1 MVKQNFV
8 SGFFGNGGKAEF
20 TEFDKLGVGK
30 DIKNI
35 ILPYKK
41 ALSDGMDEATARAKY
56 LRKASKEVIEFI
68 NSVNEENL
76 TAKKYY
82 NYQVKIN
89 AATQSQSHS
98 IRNRIAII
106 NEFNKSIADGTEN
119 QEAFTDGIKDG
130 DKHLGEYLKT
140 VKKGEASFG
149 GFIGKTL
156 LGGLKNMG
164 LNLLVNGVY
173 AIVSGLIIA
182 GISKLNELAHASE
195 RAGAAATQNAEK
207 YEETTTA
214 ISEYKTQVEDLRKS
228 IDSGNL
234 SESEAYEARKKLIEI
249 QNDLIKKYGLE
260 RQGINLVTGAIDEQI
275 EAIDRLGER
284 EYRNYVAKNP
294 KAMRDL
300 EGYYK
305 EQSFAERATEIP
317 IGWARSKNNTGTTW
331 FGGDVWKNFVSELT
345 EEQLEIL
352 RKNMV
357 SNGTTYTDALASDK
371 DGFMGSIVG
380 ALSSTIRI
388 TDPWGKTS
396 NSSDLSD
403 FLSRDFKSV
412 YSAVEFYDSL
422 IAMLQNS
429 DVYYKNEKESLKLVE
444 QINKAKSNFTD
455 KLNSDYDKS
464 SKNFETRALGELQ
477 YNKDYSDMWDGI
489 LLAEE
494 KYRKALA
501 SGDESSVEEAV
512 KNYNNVRSKFE
523 KESGSWDS
531 AVARE
536 YASDFLNDLYE
547 LMRSDAVEV
556 TVKTKFEESPDSQKS
571 VTDALEI
578 FKGSD
583 GTIDTDKILNV
594 GVNYEARQGEGT
606 DVALSDEEKSYE
618 KLKKVAEESE
628 ISVEDL
634 IKALVSLGIIK
645 PKVTIDTNAEEAKM
659 GVDKL
664 KTTLEEFQS
673 LAKAYKEFSDDSI
686 SFSTIEKLR
695 EAFSTNSNISTYCDE
710 LYDAGTSAERVKEI
724 LTELTY
730 AQLEAEYST
739 KALANASV
747 TQVAAMLKE
756 AGVANSVEV
765 ATYAIA
771 TAKERLKIAALE
783 GIEATDEFVKNLD
796 KEAVACGLTKAALID
811 LVVQE
816 KIFNNSELSV
826 DDKIEKL
833 KEYATAAGITTE
845 FLSRLVPEGSAFPED
860 VDSFDPV
867 EYAKNK
873 IHKKFA
879 TDSDVNNAWNK
890 TLAEI
895 FDKNKSV
902 DYTPKDT
909 SKAKTPAELLKEQ
922 LENLLSGKENA
933 IKLINRWMNEAVDNN
948 DYANVQKYSTD
959 IVKIYR
965 EMQEEVHKTANK
977 YREMGYDETSNEIS
991 ELSEKWW
998 SYQENIKNAMKQSF
1012 DSIVSNVRSSLDD
1025 IQNAYST
1032 LKDAAEEYSE
1042 YGYITVDTFKSIL
1055 DLGTEYLAFLVDE
1068 NGQLK
1073 INEESINA
1081 VISAR
1086 TQQLAI
1092 ETSLNYIQSLRTA
1105 LTENDIDSLNRLLY
1119 ATDAATN
1126 STWGFV
1132 YAQLAALNLG
1142 DDQYGAALERIN
1154 TIRQLADTAI
1164 TSIGQVNTSMSDT
1177 LDKWNDSL
1185 NSILDYVIDMIK
1197 QEVDNQVEAL
1207 EKQIDDYKKI
1217 VDLQKESLRLAK
1229 EKDEYDS
1236 TVADKVKKIAKL
1248 QSQIVSLSLDDSR
1261 EAKAEKAGLEEEL
1274 ADLQKELADYQADHA
1289 YEATTDSLDKQ
1300 ADAFEDE
1307 KNKEID
1313 VLNDTISSQE
1323 KLYQLAISRIESQ
1336 WDTLYSQL
1344 IAWNTQ
1350 YGSDTNQ
1357 KLTEAWNSASEAV
1370 QRYGSFVAALNTTSS
1385 AGTGGIGSVG
1395 LPSNIVSSRDNTQT
1409 VKYLVRQMRD
1419 NSDAWWASS
1428 DEGRARLDDQNK
1440 RLASQVEALIDE
1452 KLVRKDGVWYI
1463 GSVGGE
1469 KLYEKY
1475 KYHKGG
1481 IVGNDPNI
1489 KDNEVLSLLEK
1500 DEMVL
1505 DKSKKEGLYKLVDLR
1520 DKWGDAIDRLTESLF
1535 GKGTRIEMTG
1545 ISDIASRAA
1554 KHLADVNNNEVIQH
1568 VDASVVIHGDVDNDS
1583 WKKIYPALKEHQ
1595 KEVARIVNSETV
1607 SRFHKVGV
1615 F

>member
-1 MVKQNFV
+1 MVKQNFL
-8 SGFFGNGGKAEF
+8 SGFFGNGGK
-20 TEFDKLGVGK
+20 TELTKIDQVKVDKDFDKI
-30 DIKNI
+30 IK
-35 ILPYKK
+35 PYKE
-41 ALSDGMDEATARAKY
+41 ALNTMDEATARAQH
-56 LRKASKEVIEFI
+56 LREASKEINEFV
-68 NSVNEENL
+68 NSVNKENL
-76 TAKKYY
+76 TAEKYLA
-82 NYQVKIN
+82 YQIKIN
-89 AATQSQSHS
+89 AAAQSQSHS

-106 NEFNKSIADGTEN
+106 DEFNNSIADGTEN

-284 EYRNYVAKNP
+284 EYRNYVADNP
-294 KAMRDL
+294 KAIRDL
-300 EGYYK
+300 ESYYS
-305 EQSFAERATEIP
+305 EATP
-317 IGWARSKNNTGTTW
+317 VNYKAGKYGAMNNGRVI
-331 FGGDVWKNFVSELT
+331 FSGDLWEKFISELSDNDLD
-345 EEQLEIL
+345 EL
-352 RKNMV
+352 RSFMLNDGTAVAVVGRDRMQSGSRNRTRNRTNIRTRNIEKWNGKYSQV
-357 SNGTTYTDALASDK
+357 SNDQ
-371 DGFMGSIVG
+371 V
-380 ALSSTIRI
+380 
-388 TDPWGKTS
+388 S
-396 NSSDLSD
+396 NDRS
-403 FLSRDFKSV
+403 FKSV
-412 YSAVEFYDSL
+412 NSAVEFYDSL
-422 IAMLQNS
+422 ISMLQNS
-429 DVYYKNEKESLKLVE
+429 DVYYENETAALKLIE
-444 QINKAKSNFTD
+444 KINTEKSKFTD

-606 DVALSDEEKSYE
+606 DITLSDEEKSYE

-710 LYDAGTSAERVKEI
+710 LYNAGTSAERVKEI

-783 GIEATDEFVKNLD
+783 GIKATDEFVKNLD

-867 EYAKNK
+867 GYAKNK

-895 FDKNKSV
+895 SDKNKSV

-933 IKLINRWMNEAVDNN
+933 IKLISRWMNEAVDNN

-1073 INEESINA
+1073 INEESITA

-1545 ISDIASRAA
+1545 ISDIASKVA
-1554 KHLADVNNNEVIQH
+1554 KHLAGVNNNEVVQH

>member
-1 MVKQNFV
+1 MVKQNFL
-8 SGFFGNGGKAEF
+8 SGFFGNGGK
-20 TEFDKLGVGK
+20 TELTKINQVKINEDFDK
-30 DIKNI
+30 I
-35 ILPYKK
+35 IEPYKK
-41 ALSDGMDEATARAKY
+41 ALNTMDEATARAQH
-56 LRKASKEVIEFI
+56 LREASKEINEFV
-68 NSVNEENL
+68 NSVNKENL
-76 TAKKYY
+76 TAEKYLA
-82 NYQVKIN
+82 YQIKIN
-89 AATQSQSHS
+89 AAAQSQSHS

-106 NEFNKSIADGTEN
+106 DEFNNSIEDGTEN

-156 LGGLKNMG
+156 LGGLKNIG

-173 AIVSGLIIA
+173 AIVSGLITF
-182 GISKLNELAHASE
+182 GISKLNEGAHASE
-195 RAGAAATQNAEK
+195 RAGAVATQNAEK
-207 YEETTTA
+207 YEETATA

-284 EYRNYVAKNP
+284 EYRNYVADNP

-300 EGYYK
+300 ESYYSYADPVDYDAGK
-305 EQSFAERATEIP
+305 YGAVHNGMVVFS
-317 IGWARSKNNTGTTW
+317 
-331 FGGDVWKNFVSELT
+331 GDVWKKFISELSDN
-345 EEQLEIL
+345 ELDEL
-352 RKNMV
+352 RSFMMNEGTAVAFARDEGMGYRTQNIEKWNGKFSQV
-357 SNGTTYTDALASDK
+357 SNDRS
-371 DGFMGSIVG
+371 
-380 ALSSTIRI
+380 
-388 TDPWGKTS
+388 
-396 NSSDLSD
+396 
-403 FLSRDFKSV
+403 FKSV
-412 YSAVEFYDSL
+412 NSAVEFYDSL
-422 IAMLQNS
+422 ISMLQNS
-429 DVYYKNEKESLKLVE
+429 DIYYKNETAALKLIE
-444 QINKAKSNFTD
+444 KINKEKSKFTD

-695 EAFSTNSNISTYCDE
+695 EAFSTNSNISAYCDE

-845 FLSRLVPEGSAFPED
+845 FLSRLIPEGSAFSED

-867 EYAKNK
+867 GYAKNK

-879 TDSDVNNAWNK
+879 TESDVNNAWDK

-895 FDKNKSV
+895 SDKNKSV

-1554 KHLADVNNNEVIQH
+1554 KHLAGVNNNEVIQH

>member
-1 MVKQNFV
+1 
-8 SGFFGNGGKAEF
+8 
-20 TEFDKLGVGK
+20 
-30 DIKNI
+30 
-35 ILPYKK
+35 
-41 ALSDGMDEATARAKY
+41 
-56 LRKASKEVIEFI
+56 
-68 NSVNEENL
+68 
-76 TAKKYY
+76 
-82 NYQVKIN
+82 
-89 AATQSQSHS
+89 
-98 IRNRIAII
+98 
-106 NEFNKSIADGTEN
+106 
-119 QEAFTDGIKDG
+119 
-130 DKHLGEYLKT
+130 
-140 VKKGEASFG
+140 
-149 GFIGKTL
+149 
-156 LGGLKNMG
+156 MG

-173 AIVSGLIIA
+173 AIVSGLITF
-182 GISKLNELAHASE
+182 GISKLNEWAHASE

-275 EAIDRLGER
+275 EAIDRLSER

-300 EGYYK
+300 ESYYSDVAPVDYK
-305 EQSFAERATEIP
+305 AIADGSVP
-317 IGWARSKNNTGTTW
+317 TGRVV
-331 FGGDVWKNFVSELT
+331 FSGNVWKKFISELSET
-345 EEQLEIL
+345 DLDELRSFMLE
-352 RKNMV
+352 
-357 SNGTTYTDALASDK
+357 NGTTLTTAEDLWFMNYRTTDVGK
-371 DGFMGSIVG
+371 WDGKQS
-380 ALSSTIRI
+380 
-388 TDPWGKTS
+388 WWKTPE
-396 NSSDLSD
+396 
-403 FLSRDFKSV
+403 RDFKSV
-412 YSAVEFYDSL
+412 YSAVEFYNSL
-422 IAMLQNS
+422 ISMLQNS
-429 DVYYKNEKESLKLVE
+429 DVYYENEKGTLKLIE
-444 QINKAKSNFTD
+444 KINKAKTEFTD

-477 YNKDYSDMWDGI
+477 YNKDYSDTWDGI

-645 PKVTIDTNAEEAKM
+645 PKVTIETNAEEAKID
-659 GVDKL
+659 VDKL
-664 KTTLEEFQS
+664 KTTLEEFQT

-695 EAFSTNSNISTYCDE
+695 EAFSTNSNISAYCDE

-867 EYAKNK
+867 GYAKNK

-895 FDKNKSV
+895 SDKNKSV

-933 IKLINRWMNEAVDNN
+933 IKLISRWMNEAVDNN
-948 DYANVQKYSTD
+948 NYANVQKYSTD

-977 YREMGYDETSNEIS
+977 YREMGYDETSDEIS

-1535 GKGTRIEMTG
+1535 GKGSRIEMTG
-1545 ISDIASRAA
+1545 ISDIASKVA
-1554 KHLADVNNNEVIQH
+1554 KHLAGVNNNEVVQH

>member
-1 MVKQNFV
+1 MVKQNFL
-8 SGFFGNGGKAEF
+8 SGFFGNGGK
-20 TEFDKLGVGK
+20 TELTKINQVKINEDFDK
-30 DIKNI
+30 I
-35 ILPYKK
+35 IEPYKK
-41 ALSDGMDEATARAKY
+41 ALNTMDEATARAQH
-56 LRKASKEVIEFI
+56 LREASKEINEFV
-68 NSVNEENL
+68 NSVNKENL
-76 TAKKYY
+76 TAEKYLA
-82 NYQVKIN
+82 YQIKIN
-89 AATQSQSHS
+89 AAAQSQSHS

-106 NEFNKSIADGTEN
+106 DEFNNSIEDGTEN

-156 LGGLKNMG
+156 LGGLKNIG

-173 AIVSGLIIA
+173 AIVSGLITF
-182 GISKLNELAHASE
+182 GISKLNEGAHASE
-195 RAGAAATQNAEK
+195 RAGAVATQNAEK
-207 YEETTTA
+207 YEETATA

-284 EYRNYVAKNP
+284 EYRNYVADNP

-300 EGYYK
+300 ESYYSYADPVDYDAGK
-305 EQSFAERATEIP
+305 YGAVHNGMVVFS
-317 IGWARSKNNTGTTW
+317 
-331 FGGDVWKNFVSELT
+331 GDVWKKFISELSDN
-345 EEQLEIL
+345 ELDEL
-352 RKNMV
+352 RSFMMNEGTAVAFARDEGMGYRTQNIEKWNGKFSQV
-357 SNGTTYTDALASDK
+357 SNDRS
-371 DGFMGSIVG
+371 
-380 ALSSTIRI
+380 
-388 TDPWGKTS
+388 
-396 NSSDLSD
+396 
-403 FLSRDFKSV
+403 FKSV
-412 YSAVEFYDSL
+412 NSAVEFYDSL
-422 IAMLQNS
+422 ISMLQNS
-429 DVYYKNEKESLKLVE
+429 DIYYKNETAALKLIE
-444 QINKAKSNFTD
+444 KINKEKSKFTD

-695 EAFSTNSNISTYCDE
+695 EAFSTNSNISAYCDE

-845 FLSRLVPEGSAFPED
+845 FLSRLIPEGSAFSED

-867 EYAKNK
+867 GYAKNK

-879 TDSDVNNAWNK
+879 TESDVNNAWDK

-895 FDKNKSV
+895 SDKNKSV

-977 YREMGYDETSNEIS
+977 YRKMGYDETSNEIS

-1554 KHLADVNNNEVIQH
+1554 KHLAGVNNNEVIQH

>member
-1 MVKQNFV
+1 MVKQNFL
-8 SGFFGNGGKAEF
+8 SGFFGNGGKTEF
-20 TEFDKLGVGK
+20 TGVEEK
-30 DIKNI
+30 KVKEDFKKIIK
-35 ILPYKK
+35 PYKE
-41 ALSDGMDEATARAKY
+41 ALNTMDEATARAQH
-56 LRKASKEVIEFI
+56 LREASKEINEFV
-68 NSVNEENL
+68 NSVNKENL
-76 TAKKYY
+76 TAEKYLA
-82 NYQVKIN
+82 YQIKIN
-89 AATQSQSHS
+89 AAAQSQSHS

-106 NEFNKSIADGTEN
+106 DEFNNSIEDGTEN

-173 AIVSGLIIA
+173 AIVSGLITF
-182 GISKLNELAHASE
+182 GISKLNEWAHASE

-275 EAIDRLGER
+275 EAIDRLSER

-300 EGYYK
+300 ESYYSDVAPVDYK
-305 EQSFAERATEIP
+305 AIADGSVP
-317 IGWARSKNNTGTTW
+317 TGRVV
-331 FGGDVWKNFVSELT
+331 FSGNVWKKFISELSET
-345 EEQLEIL
+345 DLDELRSFMLE
-352 RKNMV
+352 
-357 SNGTTYTDALASDK
+357 NGTTLTTAEDLWFMNYRTTDVGK
-371 DGFMGSIVG
+371 WDGKQS
-380 ALSSTIRI
+380 
-388 TDPWGKTS
+388 WWKTPE
-396 NSSDLSD
+396 
-403 FLSRDFKSV
+403 RDFKSV
-412 YSAVEFYDSL
+412 YSAVEFYNSL
-422 IAMLQNS
+422 ISMLQNS
-429 DVYYKNEKESLKLVE
+429 DVYYENEKGTLKLIE
-444 QINKAKSNFTD
+444 KINKAKTEFTD

-1481 IVGNDPNI
+1481 IVGNEPNI

>member
-1 MVKQNFV
+1 MVKQNFL
-8 SGFFGNGGKAEF
+8 SGFFGNGGKTELTKIDQEKVDEDF
-20 TEFDKLGVGK
+20 TK
-30 DIKNI
+30 I
-35 ILPYKK
+35 IEPYKK
-41 ALSDGMDEATARAKY
+41 ALNTMDEATARAQH
-56 LRKASKEVIEFI
+56 LREASKEINEFI
-68 NSVNEENL
+68 NSVNKENL
-76 TAKKYY
+76 TAEKYLA
-82 NYQVKIN
+82 YQIKIN
-89 AATQSQSHS
+89 AAAQSQSHS
-98 IRNRIAII
+98 ILNRIAII
-106 NEFNKSIADGTEN
+106 NEFNKSIKDGTEN

-140 VKKGEASFG
+140 VKKGEASFF
-149 GFIGKTL
+149 GFIGKTSL
-156 LGGLKNMG
+156 DFLKNMG

-173 AIVSGLIIA
+173 SIVLGLITA

-249 QNDLIKKYGLE
+249 QNDLITKYGLE

-275 EAIDRLGER
+275 KAIDRLSES
-284 EYRNYVAKNP
+284 EYRDYVSENP

-300 EGYYK
+300 ESYYSEVAPVDYK
-305 EQSFAERATEIP
+305 FISDGSTPMA
-317 IGWARSKNNTGTTW
+317 GTVV
-331 FGGDVWKNFVSELT
+331 FSGDVWNKFLSELT
-345 EEQLEIL
+345 ENDMNNL
-352 RKNMV
+352 RSYMLRAGTKNTPAGAFGKLGYTTQNV
-357 SNGTTYTDALASDK
+357 ERWDGTAFGGQMSK
-371 DGFMGSIVG
+371 VNP
-380 ALSSTIRI
+380 ST
-388 TDPWGKTS
+388 
-396 NSSDLSD
+396 
-403 FLSRDFKSV
+403 RDFKSV
-412 YSAVEFYDSL
+412 YAAIEFYDNL
-422 IAMLQNS
+422 ISMLQNS
-429 DVYYKNEKESLKLVE
+429 DIYYKNEKESLKLVE
-444 QINKAKSNFTD
+444 QINEAKSNFTD

-477 YNKDYSDMWDGI
+477 YNKDYSDMWDSI

-501 SGDESSVEEAV
+501 SGDKSAIEEAV
-512 KNYNNVRSKFE
+512 KNYNDVRSKFK

-571 VTDALEI
+571 VMDALEI

-594 GVNYEARQGEGT
+594 GVNYEARQGEGADIT
-606 DVALSDEEKSYE
+606 LSGEEKSYE
-618 KLKKVAEESE
+618 KLKEVADESE

-659 GVDKL
+659 DVDKL
-664 KTTLEEFQS
+664 KTTLEEFQT

-695 EAFSTNSNISTYCDE
+695 EAFSTNSNISAYCDE

-771 TAKERLKIAALE
+771 TAKEKLKIAALDS
-783 GIEATDEFVKNLD
+783 IEATDEFVKNLD

-811 LVVQE
+811 LVAQE
-816 KIFNNSELSV
+816 QIFNNSELSV
-826 DDKIEKL
+826 DDKIKKL
-833 KEYATAAGITTE
+833 KEYATAAGITAE
-845 FLSRLVPEGSAFPED
+845 FLNNLIPEGSAFSED

-867 EYAKNK
+867 GYAKGK
-873 IHKKFA
+873 IHGKFA
-879 TDSDVNNAWNK
+879 TDSDVSAAWNK
-890 TLAEI
+890 TLAKI
-895 FDKNKSV
+895 SGKNKSV
-902 DYTPKDT
+902 DYTSKDA
-909 SKAKTPAELLKEQ
+909 SKAKTPAELLKEE

-977 YREMGYDETSNEIS
+977 YREMGYDETSDEIS

-998 SYQENIKNAMKQSF
+998 GYQENIKNAMKQSF

-1132 YAQLAALNLG
+1132 YAQLAALNLS

-1248 QSQIVSLSLDDSR
+1248 QSQIVALSLDDSR

-1313 VLNDTISSQE
+1313 ILNDTISSQE

-1385 AGTGGIGSVG
+1385 ASTGGIGSTG

-1481 IVGNDPNI
+1481 IVGDDPNI

-1545 ISDIASRAA
+1545 ISDIASKAA
-1554 KHLADVNNNEVIQH
+1554 KHLAGVNNSEVVQH